1 MRCPETSH
9 VASPQQNWMHA
20 VAFQLLLGQRL
31 AGTRSQEKSCQLP
44 ARNPMNTISKN
55 IGCVSFFVFHE
66 PERCIDVLLLLLVVI
81 NECNASWLIVKM
93 HSLKTLGVV
102 IHAAWRIES
111 LEV

>member
-44 ARNPMNTISKN
+44 AQNPTKTISKN
-55 IGCVSFFVFHE
+55 IGCVFLFFHE
-66 PERCIDVLLLLLVVI
+66 PERCIDVLLLLSVVI
-81 NECNASWLIVKM
+81 NECNASWLIVKC
-93 HSLKTLGVV
+93 
-102 IHAAWRIES
+102 IH
-111 LEV
+111 

>member
-44 ARNPMNTISKN
+44 ARNPMKTISKN
-55 IGCVSFFVFHE
+55 IGCVSFLFFHE
-66 PERCIDVLLLLLVVI
+66 PERCIDVLLLLSVVI
-81 NECNASWLIVKM
+81 NECIMADRQM

-102 IHAAWRIES
+102 IHAAWRIKS